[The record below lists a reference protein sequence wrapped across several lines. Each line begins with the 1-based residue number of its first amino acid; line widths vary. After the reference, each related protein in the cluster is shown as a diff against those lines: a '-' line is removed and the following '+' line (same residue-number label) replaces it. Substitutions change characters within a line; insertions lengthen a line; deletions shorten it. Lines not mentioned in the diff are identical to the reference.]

1 MPSFP
6 KLFDGERDCGYKGG
20 GRALSLR
27 MADSKREG
35 SLR

>member
-20 GRALSLR
+20 RALSLR